1 MRRRT
6 SSVSEKKRLANQRNA
21 KKSTGPK
28 TARGKKRSSQNAI
41 THGVFCQEISFLKE
55 DRPLMIELR
64 REFIRSLKPQT
75 VLELAFVDAIVENHW
90 KLRRLRISESVAH
103 EWELR
108 EYLKEENKDFE
119 TEMKT
124 KNDPDYCAVVA
135 AIAMM
140 QRDPDNLE
148 KYTRL
153 QQRLQNMIHRN
164 LKELRLLREN
174 QKELDAL
181 PPSPFEATVD
191 DVKYGIE
198 DGKALEEIYDPPQS
212 AQEVTS
218 AEVEVQKADDSPERS
233 QLDSDRNGARCDT
246 GFQPVHCA
254 PGSKLPAVIR
264 VPTPPARAGS
274 PCHECGPQTP
284 SSKASEGEGL
294 KPDASPKIENEP
306 TEFRNYDGDTT
317 CDPSWAAKPA
327 PVMRRY

>member
-1 MRRRT
+1 VRLARARSSLAGFHILPLSERSLAMPRRT
-6 SSVSEKKRLANQRNA
+6 TSVSEKKRLANQRNA
-21 KKSTGPK
+21 RKSTGPK
-28 TARGKKRSSQNAI
+28 TVAGKKRSSQNAI

-75 VLELAFVDAIVENHW
+75 VLELSFVDAIVENHW

-108 EYLKEENKDFE
+108 DYLKEQKKDFE
-119 TEMKT
+119 TEMQT
-124 KNDPDYCAVVA
+124 KSDPDYCAIVA

-148 KYTRL
+148 KYARL

-164 LKELRLLREN
+164 LKELRMLREN

-191 DVKYGIE
+191 EVKYGIE
-198 DGKALEEIYDPPQS
+198 DGKAFEEIYERPQS
-212 AQEVTS
+212 AQEVTVAQVE
-218 AEVEVQKADDSPERS
+218 AETADDSAERS
-233 QLDSDRNGARCDT
+233 QLDSDDSPSP
-246 GFQPVHCA
+246 QP
-254 PGSKLPAVIR
+254 
-264 VPTPPARAGS
+264 S
-274 PCHECGPQTP
+274 PL
-284 SSKASEGEGL
+284 EGEGVRA
-294 KPDASPKIENEP
+294 DASAIKIENEP
-306 TEFRNYDGDTT
+306 TEFRNYDADTT

-327 PVMRRY
+327 AVVRRY

>member
-6 SSVSEKKRLANQRNA
+6 SSVSQKKRLANQRNA

-28 TARGKKRSSQNAI
+28 TAAGKKRSSQNAV

-75 VLELAFVDAIVENHW
+75 VLELSFVDAIVENHW

-103 EWELR
+103 ELELR
-108 EYLKEENKDFE
+108 DYLKEEGKDFE

-124 KNDPDYCAVVA
+124 KSDPDYCAVVA
-135 AIAMM
+135 AICMM

-191 DVKYGIE
+191 QVKYGIE
-198 DGKALEEIYDPPQS
+198 DGKALEEIYARPQP
-212 AQEVTS
+212 AQEVIVAKAEAETPDDS
-218 AEVEVQKADDSPERS
+218 AERS
-233 QLDSDRNGARCDT
+233 ETDSDARPSPLPSP
-246 GFQPVHCA
+246 FQ
-254 PGSKLPAVIR
+254 
-264 VPTPPARAGS
+264 
-274 PCHECGPQTP
+274 
-284 SSKASEGEGL
+284 GEGTNATAN
-294 KPDASPKIENEP
+294 DAPRKIENEP

-317 CDPSWAAKPA
+317 CDPSWAVKSA
-327 PVMRRY
+327 PVVRRY